1 MRFLVR
7 LGLSFVLGLSLFAAC
22 SGDGDDGGGGSG
34 ANGNG
39 GGGAGGSG
47 GSGAAG
53 GNASG
58 GGGSG
63 TGGGGQVYQPAP
75 GTTWQWQLSGLPIDT
90 SFDVA
95 VYDVDLFETT
105 DAELQALHGDGRK
118 VICYF
123 SAGSWESFRPDA
135 ASFPDS
141 VKGDPLDPPFQD
153 ELWLDIRAPEVR
165 EIMKTRLDL
174 AAQRGCDGV
183 EPDNV
188 DGYSNSNGLGLT
200 AADQID
206 FNRFIAAEA
215 HARGLSVGLKNDLD
229 QLADLV
235 DDFDWALNEECFTY
249 DECSLYSDTFIAA
262 NKAVFHAEYVDAG
275 QLDAVCAVTKPLGL
289 STLLKNIDLDAWQL
303 PCP

>member
-188 DGYSNSNGLGLT
+188 DGFSNSNGLGLT

-289 STLLKNIDLDAWQL
+289 STLLKNIDLDAWQS

>member
-289 STLLKNIDLDAWQL
+289 STLLKNIDLDAWQS

>member
-188 DGYSNSNGLGLT
+188 DGFSNSNGLGLT
-200 AADQID
+200 AADQIY

-289 STLLKNIDLDAWQL
+289 STLLKNIDLDAWQS